1 MYHICEKDYISSNNY
16 SSIFEKYPFPL
27 DTFQKYAIEAIE
39 EGHNILVAVPTG
51 SGKSL
56 PGEYAI
62 KKFCEAGKK
71 VIYTSPIKALSNQKH
86 KEFSKKFPN
95 ISFGIVTG
103 DTNNNSDADCLIMT
117 TEILWKTLFQTR
129 MKENNSINS
138 DKIELHFN
146 LKVEDIGAV
155 IFDEFHYINDRFRGH
170 VWKQTVKM
178 LPVEVVQVYLSA
190 TIKVTP
196 IFLKW
201 LGSNKMTWVSTSKK
215 RIVPLQHYSF
225 YTELGRQEF
234 DKISNVDFKDLVN
247 NNTGKLV
254 TIKNQETP
262 FDERKYQELV
272 RIEKYMKNKFL
283 YSNDSFTINELIK
296 ILKRKNMVPALF
308 FVFSR
313 KGVEMLANKVT
324 IQVSENE
331 GVNIKEECKKKMM
344 ALPNWQEYIETR
356 EYNTI
361 VRLIE
366 KGIGI
371 HHAGMIGVFK
381 ELVEVMY
388 DEGYIKV
395 LFATETFKV
404 GINMPTKTVVFT
416 SLKKYDGE
424 KNRYLT
430 SEEYTQMAG
439 RAGRRGLDTEGHVIH
454 LCNLFKLP
462 TKEIYSRMVTNSP
475 QKIDTESEIDC
486 NLILRLHSIGCEDT
500 IGFIQDNILDT
511 SIDEEMNYYKEKL
524 KKTNEIVKDLSKIV
538 ISMGYDND
546 LMTEYDGLLEKLPMT
561 RKSLYKKTKARID
574 EIEKD
579 NPNIKKD
586 IIQYQEYKK
595 YTYEGN
601 NLERSIQKLNNYISD
616 VVDKI
621 ELYLEGQHLFK
632 DDKLTLKGQ
641 LAANINESNCLIF
654 SDMIVSG
661 SLNELSSFEIAKFL
675 SCFAEIKLPDCDR
688 CHNYTIHTN
697 SYKLSDCIGL
707 FKEKLENIYTYEDRN
722 GVNLVDYN
730 PIQYDLLYYMHRW
743 YHEEEKEYCL
753 EIIEEAR
760 KNGISLGEW
769 IKAILKVTKMSK
781 EIYKAAVLAEKYEL
795 ALKLK
800 EIPEKILKSV
810 CINQS
815 LYH

>member
-1 MYHICEKDYISSNNY
+1 MYRICEQDYISSNNY

-62 KKFCEAGKK
+62 KKFCEDGKK

-86 KEFSKKFPN
+86 KEFSKKFPG

-129 MKENNSINS
+129 MKENKSVNA

-178 LPVEVVQVYLSA
+178 LPKEVVQVYLSA

-196 IFLKW
+196 VFLKW

-215 RIVPLQHYSF
+215 RIVPLQHYAF
-225 YTELGRQEF
+225 YTELGRKETEKVS
-234 DKISNVDFKDLVN
+234 DLKTKDLLS

-254 TIKNQETP
+254 LIKDQGTP
-262 FDERKYQELV
+262 FDEKKYQELV
-272 RIEKYMKNKFL
+272 RVEKYMKKRFL
-283 YSNDSFTINELIK
+283 YSDESFTINE
-296 ILKRKNMVPALF
+296 ILKVLKRRNMIPALF
-308 FVFSR
+308 FTFSR
-313 KGVEMLANKVT
+313 RGVEMLANKVT
-324 IQVSENE
+324 IQVSEDQ
-331 GVNIKEECKKKMM
+331 GINIKEHCKKKMM
-344 ALPNWQEYIETR
+344 TLPNWR
-356 EYNTI
+356 EYVETVEYTRL

-371 HHAGMIGVFK
+371 HHAGMVGVFK

-388 DEGYIKV
+388 DEGHIKV

-416 SLKKYDGE
+416 NLRKYDGE
-424 KNRYLT
+424 KTRYLT

-454 LCNLFKLP
+454 LCNLFNLP
-462 TKEIYSRMVTNSP
+462 DKELYSRMTTNSP
-475 QKIDTESEIDC
+475 QRIDTESEIDC
-486 NLILRLHSIGCEDT
+486 NLLLRLHSIGCEDT
-500 IGFIQDNILDT
+500 IDFIQNNILDT
-511 SIDEEMNYYKEKL
+511 SIDDEKEYYKKKLKEMKNKTEEMTQYIVNMNYENNL
-524 KKTNEIVKDLSKIV
+524 LN
-538 ISMGYDND
+538 
-546 LMTEYDGLLEKLPMT
+546 EYDTLLTKLPMT
-561 RKSLYKKTKARID
+561 KKSLYKKTKARIE
-574 EIEKD
+574 EIEKEHEG
-579 NPNIKKD
+579 IKDD
-586 IIQYQEYKK
+586 IFVYQEYKK
-595 YTYEGN
+595 YTMETN
-601 NLERSIQKLNNYISD
+601 SIERSIRNLDNYISN

-621 ELYLEGQHLFK
+621 ETYLEENYLFSK
-632 DDKLTLKGQ
+632 NELTLKGQ

-654 SDMIVSG
+654 SEMIVSG
-661 SLNELSSFEIAKFL
+661 DLNRLSSFQLAKFL
-675 SCFAEIKLPDCDR
+675 SCFAEIKLPDSDR
-688 CHNYTIHTN
+688 NHNFTMYAR
-697 SYKLSDCIGL
+697 SYELSDCIH
-707 FKEKLENIYTYEDRN
+707 FYKTKIETIYSYEDACHIT
-722 GVNLVDYN
+722 LVDYC
-730 PIQYDLLYYMHRW
+730 PMQYDLLYYMDKW
-743 YHEEEKEYCL
+743 YNEEEKEYCL

-760 KNGISLGEW
+760 KHGISLGEW

-781 EIYKAAVLAEKYEL
+781 EIYKAAILAEEYEL

>member
-1 MYHICEKDYISSNNY
+1 MYRICEKDYISSNDY
-16 SSIFEKYPFPL
+16 SSIFEKYQFPL

-39 EGHNILVAVPTG
+39 ESHNILVAVPTG

-62 KKFCEAGKK
+62 KKFCENGKK

-86 KEFSKKFPN
+86 KELSKKFPN

-117 TEILWKTLFQTR
+117 TEILWKTLFQTQ

-138 DKIELHFN
+138 DKIELHFD
-146 LKVEDIGAV
+146 LQVKDIGAV
-155 IFDEFHYINDRFRGH
+155 IFDEFHYINDKFRGH

-190 TIKVTP
+190 TIKITP

-215 RIVPLQHYSF
+215 RIVPLQHYAF
-225 YTELGRQEF
+225 YTELGRQEL
-234 DKISNVDFKDLVN
+234 DKISNIEFKDLLN

-254 TIKNQETP
+254 LLKNQGES

-272 RIEKYMKNKFL
+272 RIEKYMNNKFL
-283 YSNDSFTINELIK
+283 YSNDSFTINEILK
-296 ILKRKNMVPALF
+296 VLKRKNMIPALF

-313 KGVEMLANKVT
+313 KGVEILANKVT

-331 GVNIKEECKKKMM
+331 GVNIKEECKKRMM
-344 ALPNWQEYIETR
+344 SLPNWKEHIETK
-356 EYNTI
+356 EYQNI

-371 HHAGMIGVFK
+371 HHAGMVGVLK

-388 DEGYIKV
+388 DEGYVKV

-439 RAGRRGLDTEGHVIH
+439 RAGRRGLDTEGNVIH

-462 TKEIYSRMVTNSP
+462 QKEIYSRMTTNSP
-475 QKIDTESEIDC
+475 QVINTESEIDC
-486 NLILRLHSIGCEDT
+486 NLLLRLHSIGCEDT
-500 IGFIQDNILDT
+500 ISFIQNNILDT
-511 SIDEEMNYYKEKL
+511 SIDEEMKYYQKKL
-524 KKTNEIVKDLSKIV
+524 EKTNKIVDNLSKIV
-538 ISMGYDND
+538 ICMGYDNS
-546 LMTEYDGLLEKLPMT
+546 LMSEYDTLLEKLPMT
-561 RKSLYKKTKARID
+561 RKSLYKKTKSKIN

-579 NPNIKKD
+579 NPDIKKD
-586 IIQYQEYKK
+586 ILNYQEYKK
-595 YTYEGN
+595 YTYKVN
-601 NLERSIQKLNNYISD
+601 KIQRNIKNLENYISN
-616 VVDKI
+616 VVNRI
-621 ELYLEGQHLFK
+621 EDYLEDQNLFK
-632 DDKLTLKGQ
+632 NDELTIKGQ
-641 LAANINESNCLIF
+641 IAANINESNCLIF

-675 SCFAEIKLPDCDR
+675 SCFAEIKIPDSDR
-688 CHNYTIHTN
+688 CHNYTIHSN
-697 SYKLSDCIGL
+697 SYNVSNCINL
-707 FKEKLENIYTYEDRN
+707 FKTKLEKIHTYEDEN
-722 GVNLVDYN
+722 YVNLVDYN
-730 PIQYDLLYYMHRW
+730 PIQYDLLYYMHVW
-743 YHEEEKEYCL
+743 YHEEEKEHCL

-781 EIYKAAVLAEKYEL
+781 EIYKAAALAEQYEL

>member
-1 MYHICEKDYISSNNY
+1 MYRICEKDYISSNNY
-16 SSIFEKYPFPL
+16 SKIFEKYPFPL

-39 EGHNILVAVPTG
+39 LGHNMLVAVPTG

-62 KKFCEAGKK
+62 KKFCEDGKK

-117 TEILWKTLFQTR
+117 TEILWKTLFQTQ
-129 MKENNSINS
+129 MKENKSINS

-146 LKVEDIGAV
+146 LQVKDIGAV
-155 IFDEFHYINDRFRGH
+155 IFDEFHYINDKFRGH

-190 TIKVTP
+190 TIKITP

-215 RIVPLQHYSF
+215 RIVPLQHHTF
-225 YTELGRQEF
+225 YTEFGRQEL
-234 DKISNVDFKDLVN
+234 DKISNIEFRNLLN

-254 TIKNQETP
+254 LLKNQGEP
-262 FDERKYQELV
+262 FNERKYQELV
-272 RIEKYMKNKFL
+272 RIEKYMKNKFI
-283 YSNDSFTINELIK
+283 YSNDSFTINEVLK
-296 ILKRKNMVPALF
+296 VLKRKNMIPALF

-313 KGVEMLANKVT
+313 KGVEILANKVT
-324 IQVSENE
+324 IQISENE
-331 GVNIKEECKKKMM
+331 GVNIKEYCKKKMM
-344 ALPNWQEYIETR
+344 TLPNWEEYIETQ
-356 EYNTI
+356 EYNNL
-361 VRLIE
+361 VSLIE

-371 HHAGMIGVFK
+371 HHAGMVGVFK

-388 DEGYIKV
+388 DEGYVKV

-462 TKEIYSRMVTNSP
+462 QKEVYSRMTTNSP
-475 QKIDTESEIDC
+475 QMIDTESEIDC
-486 NLILRLHSIGCEDT
+486 NLLLRLHSIGCNDT
-500 IGFIQDNILDT
+500 IGFIQKNILDT
-511 SIDEEMNYYKEKL
+511 SIDEERKYYQQKL
-524 KKTNEIVKDLSKIV
+524 EETNKIVNDLSNIV
-538 ISMGYDND
+538 ISMDYENN
-546 LMTEYDGLLEKLPMT
+546 LMIEYDTLLEKLPMT
-561 RKSLYKKTKARID
+561 RKNLYKKTKSRID
-574 EIEKD
+574 EIEK
-579 NPNIKKD
+579 NSPNIRKD
-586 IIQYQEYKK
+586 IIQYQQYKK
-595 YTYEGN
+595 HNNELDKIKKYMK
-601 NLERSIQKLNNYISD
+601 NLENYIPG

-621 ELYLEGQHLFK
+621 EDYLEEQNLLK
-632 DDKLTLKGQ
+632 NDELTLKGQ
-641 LAANINESNCLIF
+641 IAANINESNCLIF
-654 SDMIVSG
+654 SELIVSG
-661 SLNELSSFEIAKFL
+661 SLNDLSSFEIAKFL
-675 SCFAEIKLPDCDR
+675 SCFAEIKIPDSDR
-688 CHNYTIHTN
+688 CHNYTIHSN
-697 SYKLSDCIGL
+697 SYKVSGCINS
-707 FKEKLENIYTYEDRN
+707 FNKNLENIHSYEDRN
-722 GVNLVDYN
+722 YVRLVDYT
-730 PIQYDLLYYMHRW
+730 PIQYDLLYYMHVW

-753 EIIEEAR
+753 EIIKEANR
-760 KNGISLGEW
+760 NGISLGEW

-781 EIYKAAVLAEKYEL
+781 EICKAAALAEQYEL

>member
-1 MYHICEKDYISSNNY
+1 MYHICEKDYISSKNY

-39 EGHNILVAVPTG
+39 EGHNVLVAVPTG

-129 MKENNSINS
+129 MKENKSINA

-178 LPVEVVQVYLSA
+178 LPKEVVQVYLSA
-190 TIKVTP
+190 TIKITP

-225 YTELGRQEF
+225 YTELGRQEI
-234 DKISNVDFKDLVN
+234 DKISNADFRDFVN

-254 TIKNQETP
+254 IIKNQGEP

-324 IQVSENE
+324 IQVSEDK

-344 ALPNWQEYIETR
+344 TLSNWQEYIETI
-356 EYNTI
+356 EYTTI
-361 VRLIE
+361 VKLIE

-500 IGFIQDNILDT
+500 IGFIQNNILDT
-511 SIDEEMNYYKEKL
+511 SIDEEKEYYKKKLKETIYKSDELSSYIVSMNYENSL
-524 KKTNEIVKDLSKIV
+524 LV
-538 ISMGYDND
+538 
-546 LMTEYDGLLEKLPMT
+546 EYDTLLTKLPMT
-561 RKSLYKKTKARID
+561 RKSLYKKTKERIE
-574 EIEKD
+574 EIESNHSSIKD
-579 NPNIKKD
+579 D
-586 IIQYQEYKK
+586 IHVYQNYKK
-595 YTYEGN
+595 YTDDIN
-601 NLERSIQKLNNYISD
+601 SIERSIRNLDNYISN

-621 ELYLEGQHLFK
+621 ETYLEDNYLFTNNE
-632 DDKLTLKGQ
+632 LTLKGQ

-654 SDMIVSG
+654 SEMVVSG
-661 SLNELSSFEIAKFL
+661 DFNRLSGFELAKFL
-675 SCFAEIKLPDCDR
+675 SCFAEIKLPECDR
-688 CHNYTIHTN
+688 NHNYTMYTRSYEVSNCIHFYKTKIEIIY
-697 SYKLSDCIGL
+697 SYEESFNVK
-707 FKEKLENIYTYEDRN
+707 
-722 GVNLVDYN
+722 LVDYN
-730 PIQYDLLYYMHRW
+730 PIQYDLLYYMDKW

-753 EIIEEAR
+753 SIIEEAR

-769 IKAILKVTKMSK
+769 IKAILKITKMSK
-781 EIYKAAVLAEKYEL
+781 EIYKAAVLSEQYEL